1 VGRPHAN
8 RPNPYLSV
16 VADVHKYAFCTS
28 RIQPINNNNVCPK
41 KRDILEGDAINM
53 TRSRIIGRAYG
64 DNEAATRKACAAYKN
79 RNTGN
84 KQWDKCPDCTV
95 GWRHTEDPTYCAIAC
110 NSAGSHIGGDE
121 WLYYCK
127 QSGADGSEAY

>member
-1 VGRPHAN
+1 MLTALPAL
-8 RPNPYLSV
+8 LSV

-28 RIQPINNNNVCPK
+28 RIQPINNNN
-41 KRDILEGDAINM
+41 
-53 TRSRIIGRAYG
+53 
-64 DNEAATRKACAAYKN
+64 NEAATRKACAAYKK

-95 GWRHTEDPTYCAIAC
+95 DPTYCAIAC

-121 WLYYCK
+121 WLYYCE
-127 QSGADGSEAY
+127 QNGADGADAY